1 MRESL
6 LVNTLG
12 HAAGV
17 LIFGIFVYLML
28 KDRAS
33 MRIRGS
39 RQSLLA
45 AGLALVWNLT
55 SLIILGFSESNSRA
69 SDIMVTISFSVL
81 SLLPAVLF
89 DLCLMNRYRRLAA
102 AGYAL
107 SAIAIAMHIAEP
119 FAGPEQYHRWALRLI
134 TVGFGGLAI
143 MAAILVLTSTDVRRR
158 GTISRILGTMALF
171 LLSISFVHFGGVKHI
186 DSAWSDELA
195 YHHAGIPLALLVLLQ
210 DYRFLLLDA
219 FVRFL
224 ANVTLAAAFTI
235 LGVTAARQFG
245 VPDTNNGFSLG
256 LWLVAACLLLIV
268 FAMSRAWIQTLLTRL
283 AFGRANFDQLLANLK
298 AHETTAAEEPRYLE
312 RVRSLLAEFLQ
323 APASFANDGLERE
336 LYSADLHY
344 PTPVSDLGPFRPE
357 LDEQAIE
364 VVAPVRLVS
373 GEARFLLLG
382 RRLGG
387 RRYLSEDMQAL
398 ARAASAIAEQMDLH
412 RDAEMKRLVSQAEL
426 RALQSQIH
434 PHFLFN
440 ALNTLYGLIPRDAK
454 GARRTVLN
462 LADIF
467 RYFLRT
473 EQTMRPFEDELQIV
487 EAYLEIEKLR
497 LGDKLHTE
505 IEIDEEARR
514 VPIPVLSIQPLVEN
528 AVKHGIAANPQGGL
542 VRLIAK
548 TGDTGLHVTIEDSG
562 VGDGVP
568 TPGGAGVGLDNVR
581 RRLKLCYGEEA
592 DLQLVT
598 KPSGTI
604 VSLSI
609 PVLKEVT
616 R

>member
-28 KDRAS
+28 QDRAS
-33 MRIRGS
+33 IRLRGS

-45 AGLALVWNLT
+45 AALALTWNLA
-55 SLIILGFSESNSRA
+55 SLIVLGFGDSQSRA
-69 SDIMVTISFSVL
+69 SDIMVTVSFSVL

-89 DLCLMNRYRRLAA
+89 DLCLVNRYRRLAA

-107 SAIAIAMHIAEP
+107 SAVAIAMHIAEP
-119 FAGPEQYHRWALRLI
+119 FAGPEQYHRWSLTLI
-134 TVGFGGLAI
+134 TIGFGGLAVI
-143 MAAILVLTSTDVRRR
+143 AAVLVLTSTDVRRR

-171 LLSISFVHFGGVKHI
+171 LLSISFVHFGGVQHI
-186 DSAWSDELA
+186 DTAWSEELA
-195 YHHAGIPLALLVLLQ
+195 FHHAGIPLALLVLLQ

-219 FVRFL
+219 FMRFL

-235 LGVTAARQFG
+235 LGVSAARRFG
-245 VPDTNNGFSLG
+245 IPDTRDGFALG

-268 FAMSRAWIQTLLTRL
+268 FAMTRALVQTLLTRL
-283 AFGRANFDQLLANLK
+283 AFGRTNFDQLLSNLK
-298 AHETTAAEEPRYLE
+298 AHETTANEEPRYLE
-312 RVRSLLAEFLQ
+312 RVRALLTEFLQ
-323 APASFANDGLERE
+323 APVALASPDLRAALSGI
-336 LYSADLHY
+336 DLHY
-344 PTPVSDLGPFRPE
+344 PTPVADLGAFRPE
-357 LDEQAIE
+357 LEEQAIE
-364 VVAPVRLVS
+364 VVAPVRLLS

-382 RRLGG
+382 RRMGG
-387 RRYLSEDMQAL
+387 RRYLSEDLQTL
-398 ARAASAIAEQMDLH
+398 ARATSEIAEQMDSQ
-412 RDAEMKRLVSQAEL
+412 REAEMKRLVSQAEL

-440 ALNTLYGLIPRDAK
+440 ALNTLYGLIPREAG

-467 RYFLRT
+467 RYFLKT
-473 EQTMRPFEDELQIV
+473 DQSIRPFDDELQIV

-497 LGDKLHTE
+497 LGDKLKTE
-505 IEIDEEARR
+505 IDVDEEARR
-514 VPIPVLSIQPLVEN
+514 TPIPVLSIQPLVEN
-528 AVKHGIAANPQGGL
+528 AVKHGIAPNPEGGL
-542 VRLIAK
+542 LRLIAK
-548 TGDTGLHVTIEDSG
+548 TEGSGLRVTIEDSG
-562 VGDGVP
+562 AGNGDAAQSG
-568 TPGGAGVGLDNVR
+568 TGVGLENVR
-581 RRLKLCYGEEA
+581 RRLKLCYGDKA
-592 DLQLVT
+592 DLHLVT
-598 KPSGTI
+598 GQSGTI

-609 PVLKEVT
+609 PVLKEVV